1 MRAIDELK
9 KSWAKI
15 KEFFV
20 NMPKETRKKIV
31 TIAVIVLAVAVTL
44 TLVLNLNSGSYIVLY
59 ENITTEEANS
69 VYQALADKGINP
81 RLNEKGQVTVPR
93 GKYNQCLIEMAA
105 EGYPKSSL
113 AYDVFASHSGLTSTE
128 SEQKQ
133 WLLYQLQDRIQDTLK
148 SMDGIV
154 GATVTIS
161 LADDNDYVWQ
171 SSADSKESSAGVLL
185 SIRSGTTVTDTQ
197 VSAIKTLVA
206 SSVPNLSAENV
217 TVVDSSTRVE
227 LGATAGADSSYI
239 TQTQNLEFEA
249 TVRKQIEENIV
260 KVLTPRYGRDGI
272 VATAMVTIDYDKMM
286 VEKME
291 LQEKPVNEDGTGG
304 GGYTTDFNENWNVN
318 GTTTAGG
325 VVGEEDNT
333 DIPQYA
339 YTAPTETGGMTDY
352 SRDIKYDYGYV
363 KTQIEKGN
371 AALKRA
377 TVSVLVDDANLT
389 ETRRQELTSIIS
401 TAVDISPDLIF
412 VSTFSTSG
420 VVKEETPS
428 ESQPFWMTLPL
439 WVYIAFAAVFV
450 LMLLFLVLA
459 ITARGRSRKKDKKGK
474 KGQQGQPGMMAAGLT
489 DDEIERYKQELSNA
503 ARAGSDPKDDAILD
517 EVRDFART
525 NPEITANLLR
535 SWMKEGE

>member
-1 MRAIDELK
+1 
-9 KSWAKI
+9 
-15 KEFFV
+15 
-20 NMPKETRKKIV
+20 MPKETRKKILN
-31 TIAVIVLAVAVTL
+31 IAIVVAVLAIIL
-44 TLVLNLNSGSYIVLY
+44 TLVINLNGNAYVVLY
-59 ENITTEEANS
+59 ENIDSDEANS
-69 VYQALADKGINP
+69 IYQTLQEKGVSP
-81 RLNEKGQVTVPR
+81 KLNEKGEVTVPR
-93 GKYNQCLIEMAA
+93 GRYNECLIELAA

-113 AYDVFASHSGLTSTE
+113 SYDVFADHSGLTSTE
-128 SEQKQ
+128 SEKKQ

-161 LADDNDYVWQ
+161 LADDSDYVWQ
-171 SSADSKESSAGVLL
+171 QSSQTQGASAGVLL
-185 SIRSGTTVTDTQ
+185 SIRSGVTLTDSQ

-206 SSVPNLSAENV
+206 SGVPKLEPENV

-227 LGATAGADSSYI
+227 LGGGNEADSSSI
-239 TQTQNLEFEA
+239 SSTQNLEFEA
-249 TVRKQIEENIV
+249 MVRKQIEDNIV
-260 KVLTPRYGRDGI
+260 KVLTPRYGKDGV

-304 GGYTTDFNENWNVN
+304 GGYTTDFTEDWSVN

-339 YTAPTETGGMTDY
+339 YTSPTETGGITDY
-352 SRDIKYDYGYV
+352 SKAVQYDYGYV

-377 TVSVLVDDANLT
+377 TVSVLVNDNGLT
-389 ETRRQELTSIIS
+389 ETRREELTSIVS
-401 TAVDISPDLIF
+401 TAVDISPELIF
-412 VSTFSTSG
+412 VSTFSTGG
-420 VVKEETPS
+420 VVAEPTEPVETL
-428 ESQPFWMTLPL
+428 PFWQTLPM
-439 WVYIAFAAVFV
+439 WVYIAFAGVFV
-450 LMLLFLVLA
+450 LMILFLIIA
-459 ITARGRSRKKDKKGK
+459 ISARARFKKKMKKM
-474 KGQQGQPGMMAAGLT
+474 QQSAVSGTSAGLT
-489 DDEIERYKQELSNA
+489 QDEIDRYKKELGDA
-503 ARAGSDPKDDAILD
+503 ARGGSDPKDDAILD

-535 SWMKEGE
+535 SWLKEGE